1 MSFLRRAGLGL
12 IVVVVALAA
21 GVFIAPSIAKA
32 FPALLPHG
40 SESVDSQIIKSVTRE
55 QQVVLLSLGI
65 QGISEKSDKSEFL
78 GVQIPGSDRSTF
90 IEYSF
95 NAKLGIKGEDVK
107 VERIAENRYRVS
119 IPKFVFIGY
128 DNPTYKL
135 AAEDNGV
142 LSWVTPEIDTTEMI
156 NSLLNDSTQAEYIS
170 SNEEL
175 LKDQSR
181 VFYSSIISSVDPTIV
196 TEFEFN

>member
-1 MSFLRRAGLGL
+1 
-12 IVVVVALAA
+12 
-21 GVFIAPSIAKA
+21 
-32 FPALLPHG
+32 
-40 SESVDSQIIKSVTRE
+40 E

-65 QGISEKSDKSEFL
+65 QGISEKSDKSELL

-128 DNPTYKL
+128 DNPTFKL

-142 LSWVTPEIDTTEMI
+142 LSWVTPEIDPTEMI